1 MGARCH
7 CLEGGSRQSYFHSC
21 SLSCTPDYVW
31 STTRPL
37 IFDPDRIRRCTRIRS
52 TTPARHASTLTSTPA
67 SPSSDL
73 RSTSPLKFEIA
84 WTSQY
89 HWERTSKRPSKA
101 ATEITTGESTHFPI
115 QRDTPIFSTT
125 PNRVPN
131 AQVNTEVRTGPE
143 LCEQSFTPQHTV
155 LHRRI
160 VHMSQQM
167 IVLARAVNQSNCETT
182 SKPPA
187 QLMETNTVSSR
198 PPQGFLSLQTS
209 SAPEAAS
216 KR

>member
-21 SLSCTPDYVW
+21 SLSCTPDYAW

-115 QRDTPIFSTT
+115 QRDTPSCQQLRIESQMPKSTL
-125 PNRVPN
+125 RFVPALN
-131 AQVNTEVRTGPE
+131 
-143 LCEQSFTPQHTV
+143 F
-155 LHRRI
+155 
-160 VHMSQQM
+160 
-167 IVLARAVNQSNCETT
+167 
-182 SKPPA
+182 
-187 QLMETNTVSSR
+187 
-198 PPQGFLSLQTS
+198 
-209 SAPEAAS
+209 AS
-216 KR
+216 KASPRNIPYFIDE